1 MLARTGSVA
10 LVGGMDPR
18 VRDVAIGTKGFMPP
32 DEGDALWAAAIDA
45 ARRVPGRPF
54 VEVGSY
60 CGRSTVWLG
69 AAARECGTVVQA
81 VDHHGGSE
89 ENQPGWEW
97 HDESLVD
104 AATGR
109 INTLPHFRA
118 TIARAGLT
126 DVVFE
131 EVGESTA
138 VAARLAGLA
147 SLVFVD
153 GGHGR
158 EVARAD
164 WLAWSPKVASGGLLA
179 IHDVFEDPA
188 DGGQAPFEEIYQPAL
203 QAGFVEISRCGSLRI
218 LVAPN

>member
-10 LVGGMDPR
+10 SVQGMDPGL
-18 VRDVAIGTKGFMPP
+18 RDVAIGTKGFMPP

-45 ARRVPGRPF
+45 ARRVPGHPF

-69 AAARECGTVVQA
+69 AAARACGTIVHA

-89 ENQPGWEW
+89 ENQMGWEW
-97 HDESLVD
+97 HDPSLVD

-109 INTLPHFRA
+109 IDTLPHFRA
-118 TIARAGLT
+118 TIARAGLGG
-126 DVVFE
+126 VVRE
-131 EVGESTA
+131 EIGESTA
-138 VAARLAGLA
+138 VAERFTGFA

-158 EVARAD
+158 DVARAD
-164 WLAWSPKVASGGLLA
+164 WIAWSPKVAPGGLLA

-188 DGGQAPFEEIYQPAL
+188 DGGQAPFEEIHQPAVR
-203 QAGFVEISRCGSLRI
+203 AGFVEVSRRGSLRV
-218 LVAPN
+218 LLAPV